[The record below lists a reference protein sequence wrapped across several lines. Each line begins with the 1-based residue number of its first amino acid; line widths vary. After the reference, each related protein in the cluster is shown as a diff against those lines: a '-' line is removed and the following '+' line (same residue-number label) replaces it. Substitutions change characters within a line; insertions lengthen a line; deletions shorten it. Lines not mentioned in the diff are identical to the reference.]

1 MLLQSKENATSSS
14 ELEVKGKLCSQFQA
28 WNPCLD
34 RQSCAAQRCSVV
46 GPAVLRGTGVNFVG
60 ACWLRASPL
69 FSLGIAPDRVYCLR
83 AEDRAYPRGNR
94 RGTRQAS
101 GRSYPDARR
110 LGAPLGRMDETDRPK
125 DRRTPAYQGW
135 PDTMYWMR
143 MPFYR
148 QMQTGESRRS
158 SRTQRARSA
167 VLAWLIRD

>member
-1 MLLQSKENATSSS
+1 
-14 ELEVKGKLCSQFQA
+14 LCSQFEHGIHA
-28 WNPCLD
+28 YD

-60 ACWLRASPL
+60 ACWLWASPL

-135 PDTMYWMR
+135 PDAMYWMR
-143 MPFYR
+143 MPFHR

-158 SRTQRARSA
+158 SWTQRARSA